1 MLFMRES
8 EGETQGCGR
17 RATQVETDR
26 VVHLDVTYREA
37 STASVSD
44 VLVSRA
50 RQRWPSLNPQP
61 PPRDCRNVQAKSAAR
76 CT

>member
-1 MLFMRES
+1 MRES

-50 RQRWPSLNPQP
+50 RQRWPSPNPQP